1 MKSISKKRA
10 VNPVFKKVQKLPR
23 LPESEIAS
31 DQAASPTP
39 SGPDVRIE
47 AQKPDESPQVVTE

>member
-23 LPESEIAS
+23 LPESEIAA
-31 DQAASPTP
+31 DQVASPTP
-39 SGPDVRIE
+39 SGPDVRTE
-47 AQKPDESPQVVTE
+47 VQKPDDSPQVVIE